1 LNQTKKINLSEHH
14 KFYKLKM
21 FKTLCLCF
29 MLTLSLNSFR
39 LLQSQELTTQGFANN
54 LGDQKL
60 TQVEANIRSD
70 TEESHSAG
78 FNQSTD
84 SSNSDTIIHGQLDNG
99 DALAGTETISKGE
112 GQGLSQTQNETF
124 SREEAVVGD
133 AKDELTAFLNEF
145 GEDKYHRSINGTA
158 ADGYKTNSGA
168 IQKMFNE
175 EDSTRKSSGAAS
187 DARYGAGVAGQLS
200 ATRYAGKDNTVRND
214 TSATGENMKVAVR
227 ENLWL
232 EGGEIKNAG
241 AAFADGEGPNPTSA
255 ASGSGVLDGD
265 GVLSGNTRA
274 EAIEDRA
281 KARSYVTSNPI
292 SN

>member
-1 LNQTKKINLSEHH
+1 
-14 KFYKLKM
+14 M
-21 FKTLCLCF
+21 FKHLALLFT
-29 MLTLSLNSFR
+29 LTLSLTCYR

-84 SSNSDTIIHGQLDNG
+84 SSNSDTTIHGQLDNG
-99 DALAGTETISKGE
+99 DALAGTETISRGT
-112 GQGLSQTQNETF
+112 GLGLSQTQNETF
-124 SREEAVVGD
+124 SREQALVGG
-133 AKDELTAFLNEF
+133 AKDELTAFLNKF
-145 GEDKYHRSINGTA
+145 GEAKYHRSINGTA
-158 ADGYKTNSGA
+158 ADGYKTKSGA

-175 EDSTRKSSGAAS
+175 RGSTRKSSGAES
-187 DARYGAGVAGQLS
+187 TARYGAGVAGQLS
-200 ATRYAGKDNTVRND
+200 ATRYNGKDATTRND
-214 TSATGENMKVAVR
+214 TSATGENMRVAVR

-232 EGGEIKNAG
+232 ENGEIKNAG

-274 EAIEDRA
+274 EAVEDRA
-281 KARSYVTSNPI
+281 KARSYVTSNPVRK
-292 SN
+292 